1 MVSPASRNMKIYS
14 YFLSP
19 SLKKIWL
26 SADLVELLRWSQP
39 GPVWLNLQHW
49 LSLVHPDDR
58 EKADISTQKKAGELD
73 RRVTYRIK
81 IADSEYLNVE
91 DLRQEI
97 LVEGTGTRLV
107 LGMLFPVPPES
118 DRHRLTVQEA
128 LYEIARLSVEK
139 DNLQE
144 LLRAIHLTIRNLMPA
159 ENFYIALY
167 DKETG
172 LVSFP
177 YFVDEYDQPPPPR
190 PAGRGLTEYVLR
202 TGQPLLASPEVFAR
216 LESEGQVESIGA
228 PSVDWLGVPLKIQDE
243 VFGVMVVQSYTEG
256 LRYNEEQLKVLSF
269 VASQAALVIKK
280 NLAEELRKETERLL
294 TDSFASIQ
302 DGISILDLEM
312 KIVRVNPVMEK
323 WYAHAL
329 PLVGKKCHVA
339 YHGKDDFCV
348 PCPSLNTLRTLKPA
362 CEVVPRTGPGGKIT
376 GWLELFSFPL
386 IDHVTGRLKGV
397 IEYVRDITERKRAEE
412 AMLASLK
419 EKEILLKEV
428 HHRVKN
434 NMQIISSLLNL
445 QSGYLKDPEARSA
458 LRESQ
463 NRIYSM
469 ALVHDK
475 LYREKD
481 LASIDFGDYAEK
493 LLVHL
498 FQVHFPNSEGVT
510 YSVRVEAPALTVDM
524 AIPLGLILTELVTNS
539 LQHAFSP
546 GQGGSLKVS
555 LLPEGNYLVLEVR
568 DNGRG
573 YEPSAGSRFGLEIV
587 RLLSAQLGGEFKI
600 TGLAGGG
607 TLARVSFPG
616 PGQLRVEKSAENL

>member
-1 MVSPASRNMKIYS
+1 LVSPANRNMKIYS

-19 SLKKIWL
+19 SFKKIWL
-26 SADLVELLRWSQP
+26 SADLAELLRLP
-39 GPVWLNLQHW
+39 GPGYTWLEYRKW
-49 LSLVHPDDR
+49 LELIHPDDR
-58 EKADISTQKKAGELD
+58 ENAEISARKKSREQTG
-73 RRVTYRIK
+73 RVTYRIK
-81 IADSEYLNVE
+81 IADSEYLKVE
-91 DLRQEI
+91 DIRQEI
-97 LVEGTGTRLV
+97 PVEGTGKRLIQ
-107 LGMLFPVPPES
+107 GMLLPLETGR
-118 DRHRLTVQEA
+118 DTITVQEA

-139 DNLQE
+139 DNLVE

-167 DKETG
+167 DKESG

-177 YFVDEYDQPPPPR
+177 YFVDEYDPPPPPK

-216 LESEGQVESIGA
+216 LENEGQVESIGA
-228 PSVDWLGVPLKIQDE
+228 PSVDWLGVPLRVQDE

-256 LRYNEEQLKVLSF
+256 LRYSEEHLQVLSF
-269 VASQAALVIKK
+269 VANQAALVIKK

-302 DGISILDLEM
+302 DGISILDLQM
-312 KIVRVNPVMEK
+312 NIVRVNPVMEK

-329 PLVGKKCHVA
+329 PLVGKKCHLA
-339 YHGKDDFCV
+339 YHGKNNFCD
-348 PCPSLNTLRTLKPA
+348 PCPSLETLRTLQPA
-362 CEVVPRTGPGGKIT
+362 CEIVPRTGPGGKIT

-386 IDHVTGRLKGV
+386 IDHRTKRLKGV
-397 IEYVRDITERKRAEE
+397 IEYVRDITERKKAED

-458 LRESQ
+458 LKECQ

-481 LASIDFGDYAEK
+481 LASIDFSDYAEK

-498 FQVHFPNSEGVT
+498 FQVHIPNSEGVT
-510 YSVRVEAPALTVDM
+510 YSVRVDVPALTVDM
-524 AIPLGLILTELVTNS
+524 AIPLGLILTELVSNS
-539 LQHAFSP
+539 LQHAFNP
-546 GQGGSLKVS
+546 GQGGSLEVS
-555 LLPEGNYLVLEVR
+555 LLPEGEKLVLEVR
-568 DNGRG
+568 DDGRG
-573 YEPSAGSRFGLEIV
+573 YQLESGSRFGLEIV
-587 RLLSAQLGGEFKI
+587 RLLSAQLGGEFNI
-600 TGLAGGG
+600 TGLHGGG
-607 TLARVSFPG
+607 TLARVSFPRPRPAQG
-616 PGQLRVEKSAENL
+616 

>member
-1 MVSPASRNMKIYS
+1 MVSSANRNMKIYS

-19 SLKKIWL
+19 SFKKIWL
-26 SADLVELLRWSQP
+26 SADLVELLRLP
-39 GPVWLNLQHW
+39 GPGSTWLDYRRW
-49 LSLVHPDDR
+49 LDLVHPDDR
-58 EKADISTQKKAGELD
+58 DKAAIPARKKSREQA
-73 RRVTYRIK
+73 RRVTYRIRT
-81 IADSEYLNVE
+81 AESAHLAVE
-91 DLRQEI
+91 DVRQEI
-97 LVEGTGTRLV
+97 PVEGTKKRLIQGI
-107 LGMLFPVPPES
+107 LLPVETG
-118 DRHRLTVQEA
+118 RHTITVQDA

-139 DNLQE
+139 DNLVEMLQ
-144 LLRAIHLTIRNLMPA
+144 AIHLTIRNLMPA

-177 YFVDEYDQPPPPR
+177 YFVDEYDSPPPPQ

-228 PSVDWLGVPLKIQDE
+228 PSVDWLGVPLKVQDE

-256 LRYNEEQLKVLSF
+256 LRYTEEHLQVLSF
-269 VASQAALVIKK
+269 VANQAALVIKK

-312 KIVRVNPVMEK
+312 NIVRVNPVMEK

-329 PLVGKKCHVA
+329 PLVGKKCHLA
-339 YHGKDDFCV
+339 YHGKSEFCQ
-348 PCPSLNTLRTLKPA
+348 PCPSLKTLRTLQPA
-362 CEVVPRTGPGGKIT
+362 SEIVPRTGPGGKIT

-386 IDHVTGRLKGV
+386 IDHKTGRLKGV
-397 IEYVRDITERKRAEE
+397 IEYVRDITERKRAEDT
-412 AMLASLK
+412 MLASLK

-445 QSGYLKDPEARSA
+445 QSGYLRDPEARSA
-458 LRESQ
+458 LKECQ

-498 FQVHFPNSEGVT
+498 FQVYIPSSEGVT
-510 YSVRVEAPALTVDM
+510 YSVRVEVPPLTVDM
-524 AIPLGLILTELVTNS
+524 AIPLGLILTELVSNS
-539 LQHAFSP
+539 LQHAFRP
-546 GQGGSLKVS
+546 GQGGSLQVS
-555 LLPEGNYLVLEVR
+555 LLPEGERLALEVR
-568 DNGRG
+568 DDGRG
-573 YEPSAGSRFGLEIV
+573 YEPAAQSRFGLEIV
-587 RLLSAQLGGEFKI
+587 RLLSAQLGGDFKI
-600 TGLAGGG
+600 TGQAGQG
-607 TLARVSFPG
+607 TLARVSFPA
-616 PGQLRVEKSAENL
+616 PGQLRVEESSGKY

>member
-1 MVSPASRNMKIYS
+1 MVSSATRNMKVYS
-14 YFLSP
+14 YLLSP
-19 SLKKIWL
+19 SLRKIWL
-26 SADLVELLRWSQP
+26 SADLVELLRLP
-39 GPVWLNLQHW
+39 GANPVWLEFRQW
-49 LSLVHPDDR
+49 LDFVHPDDR
-58 EKADISTQKKAGELD
+58 EKAKIPNGQKS
-73 RRVTYRIK
+73 RRQALRITYRIR
-81 IADSEYLNVE
+81 ISDSEYLKVE
-91 DLRQEI
+91 DIRQEI
-97 LVEGTGTRLV
+97 PAGGTQKRFIQGI
-107 LGMLFPVPPES
+107 LFPVVFNRQTIE
-118 DRHRLTVQEA
+118 VQQA

-139 DNLQE
+139 DNLVE
-144 LLRAIHLTIRNLMPA
+144 LLQAIHLSIRNLMPA

-177 YFVDEYDQPPPPR
+177 YFVDEYDPPPPPQ

-216 LESEGQVESIGA
+216 LESQGQVESIGA
-228 PSVDWLGVPLKIQDE
+228 PSVDWLGVPLKVQDE

-256 LRYNEEQLKVLSF
+256 LRYTEEHLQVLSF
-269 VASQAALVIKK
+269 VANQAALVIKK

-312 KIVRVNPVMEK
+312 NIVRVNPVMEK

-329 PLVGKKCHVA
+329 PLVGKKCHLA
-339 YHGKDDFCV
+339 YHGKSKFCQ
-348 PCPSLNTLRTLKPA
+348 PCPSLETLRTLQPA
-362 CEVVPRTGPGGKIT
+362 CEIVPRTGPGGKTT

-386 IDHVTGRLKGV
+386 IDHRTGRLKGV
-397 IEYVRDITERKRAEE
+397 IEYVRDITERKKAED

-445 QSGYLKDPEARSA
+445 QSGYLKDAEARSA
-458 LRESQ
+458 LKECQ

-481 LASIDFGDYAEK
+481 LASIDFADYADK

-498 FQVHFPNSEGVT
+498 FQVHIPSSEGVA

-524 AIPLGLILTELVTNS
+524 AIPLGLILTELVSNS
-539 LQHAFSP
+539 LQHAFTP
-546 GQGGSLKVS
+546 GQGGSLEVS
-555 LLPEGNYLVLEVR
+555 LLPEGESLVLEVR
-568 DNGRG
+568 DDGRG
-573 YEPSAGSRFGLEIV
+573 YEPSAQSRFGLEIV
-587 RLLSAQLGGEFKI
+587 KLLSAQLGGEFRI
-600 TGLAGGG
+600 SGLVGGG
-607 TLARVSFPG
+607 TQARVSFPWPRSA
-616 PGQLRVEKSAENL
+616 PG

>member
-1 MVSPASRNMKIYS
+1 MVSPANRNMKIYS

-19 SLKKIWL
+19 SFKKIWL
-26 SADLVELLRWSQP
+26 SADLAELLRLP
-39 GPVWLNLQHW
+39 GPGSTWLDYRRW
-49 LSLVHPDDR
+49 LDLVHPDDR
-58 EKADISTQKKAGELD
+58 EKAAIAARKKSRDQAG
-73 RRVTYRIK
+73 RITYRIRT
-81 IADSEYLNVE
+81 AESAYLTVE
-91 DLRQEI
+91 DIRQEI
-97 LVEGTGTRLV
+97 PVEGTEKRLIQGI
-107 LGMLFPVPPES
+107 LLPVETA
-118 DRHRLTVQEA
+118 RYALTVQEA

-139 DNLQE
+139 DNLVEMLQ
-144 LLRAIHLTIRNLMPA
+144 AIHLTIRNLMPA

-177 YFVDEYDQPPPPR
+177 YFVDEYDPPPPPQ

-216 LESEGQVESIGA
+216 LESQGKVESIGA
-228 PSVDWLGVPLKIQDE
+228 PSVDWLGVPLKVQEE

-256 LRYNEEQLKVLSF
+256 LRYTEEHLRVLSF
-269 VASQAALVIKK
+269 VANQAALVIKK

-294 TDSFASIQ
+294 ADSFASIQ

-312 KIVRVNPVMEK
+312 NIVRVNPVMEK

-329 PLVGKKCHVA
+329 PLVGKKCHLA
-339 YHGKDDFCV
+339 YHGKNDFCQ
-348 PCPSLNTLRTLKPA
+348 PCPSLQTLKTLQPA
-362 CEVVPRTGPGGKIT
+362 CEIVPRTGPGGKTT

-386 IDHVTGRLKGV
+386 IDHRTGRLKGV
-397 IEYVRDITERKRAEE
+397 IEYVRDITERKKAED

-458 LRESQ
+458 LKECQ

-481 LASIDFGDYAEK
+481 LASIDFADYADK

-498 FQVHFPNSEGVT
+498 FQVHIPGSEGLT
-510 YSVRVEAPALTVDM
+510 YSVRVEAPALTVDL
-524 AIPLGLILTELVTNS
+524 AIPLGLILTELVSNS
-539 LQHAFSP
+539 LQHAFTP
-546 GQGGSLKVS
+546 GQGGSLEVS
-555 LLPEGNYLVLEVR
+555 LVPEGESLVLEVR

-573 YEPSAGSRFGLEIV
+573 YEPAAQSRFGLEIV
-587 RLLSAQLGGEFKI
+587 RLLSAQLGGEFRI
-600 TGLAGGG
+600 CGLASGG
-607 TLARVSFPG
+607 TRARVSFPR
-616 PGQLRVEKSAENL
+616 PRPAPA

>member
-19 SLKKIWL
+19 SFKKIWL
-26 SADLVELLRWSQP
+26 SADLAELLRLP
-39 GPVWLNLQHW
+39 GPGSTWLDYRRW
-49 LSLVHPDDR
+49 LDLVHPDDR
-58 EKADISTQKKAGELD
+58 EKAAIAARKKSRDQAG
-73 RRVTYRIK
+73 RVTYRIRT
-81 IADSEYLNVE
+81 AESACLTVE
-91 DLRQEI
+91 DIRQEI
-97 LVEGTGTRLV
+97 PVEGTEKRLIQGI
-107 LGMLFPVPPES
+107 LIPGETG
-118 DRHRLTVQEA
+118 RYALTVQEA

-139 DNLQE
+139 DNLVEMLQ
-144 LLRAIHLTIRNLMPA
+144 AIHLTIRNLMPA

-177 YFVDEYDQPPPPR
+177 YFVDEYDPPPPPQ

-216 LESEGQVESIGA
+216 LESQGQVESIGA
-228 PSVDWLGVPLKIQDE
+228 PSVDWLGVPLKVQEE

-256 LRYNEEQLKVLSF
+256 LRYTEEHLRVLSF
-269 VASQAALVIKK
+269 VANQAALVIKK

-294 TDSFASIQ
+294 ADSFASIQ

-312 KIVRVNPVMEK
+312 NIVRVNPVMEK

-329 PLVGKKCHVA
+329 PLVGKKCHLA
-339 YHGKDDFCV
+339 YHGKNDFCQ
-348 PCPSLNTLRTLKPA
+348 PCPSLQTLKTLQPA
-362 CEVVPRTGPGGKIT
+362 CEIVPRTGPGGKTT

-386 IDHVTGRLKGV
+386 IDHRTGRLKGV
-397 IEYVRDITERKRAEE
+397 IEYVRDITERKKAED

-458 LRESQ
+458 IKECQ

-481 LASIDFGDYAEK
+481 LASIDFADYADK

-498 FQVHFPNSEGVT
+498 FQVHIPGSEGLS
-510 YSVRVEAPALTVDM
+510 YSVRVEAPALTVDL
-524 AIPLGLILTELVTNS
+524 AIPLGLILTELVSNS
-539 LQHAFSP
+539 LQHAFTP
-546 GQGGSLKVS
+546 GRGGSLEVS
-555 LLPEGNYLVLEVR
+555 LRPEGENLVLEVR

-573 YEPSAGSRFGLEIV
+573 YEPEAQSRFGLEIV
-587 RLLSAQLGGEFKI
+587 RLLSAQLGGEFRI
-600 TGLAGGG
+600 CGLASGG
-607 TLARVSFPG
+607 TLARVSFPR
-616 PGQLRVEKSAENL
+616 PRPAPA

>member
-1 MVSPASRNMKIYS
+1 MVSPANRNMKFYS

-19 SLKKIWL
+19 SFKKIWL
-26 SADLVELLRWSQP
+26 SADLVELLHLP
-39 GPVWLNLQHW
+39 GSSSIWLEYRQWLN
-49 LSLVHPDDR
+49 LVHPDDR
-58 EKADISTQKKAGELD
+58 KRAEIAARKKSREQTG
-73 RRVTYRIK
+73 RVTYRIK
-81 IADSEYLNVE
+81 IADSEYLKVE
-91 DLRQEI
+91 DIRQEI
-97 LVEGTGTRLV
+97 PVEGTEKRLIQG
-107 LGMLFPVPPES
+107 LLLPLEPG
-118 DRHRLTVQEA
+118 RHAITVQQA

-139 DNLQE
+139 DNLVE
-144 LLRAIHLTIRNLMPA
+144 LLQAIHLTIRNLMPA

-167 DKETG
+167 DKESG

-177 YFVDEYDQPPPPR
+177 YFVDEYDPPPPPQ

-202 TGQPLLASPEVFAR
+202 TGQPLLASPEVFAK

-228 PSVDWLGVPLKIQDE
+228 PSVDWLGVPLRVQDE

-256 LRYNEEQLKVLSF
+256 LRYSEEHLEMLSF
-269 VASQAALVIKK
+269 VANQVALMIKK

-294 TDSFASIQ
+294 ADSFASIQ

-312 KIVRVNPVMEK
+312 NIVRVNPVMEK

-329 PLVGKKCHVA
+329 PLVGKKCHLA
-339 YHGKDDFCV
+339 YHGKSDHCR
-348 PCPSLNTLRTLKPA
+348 PCPSLETLRTLQPA
-362 CEVVPRTGPGGKIT
+362 CESVPRTGPGGKIT

-386 IDHVTGRLKGV
+386 IDHRTGRLKGV
-397 IEYVRDITERKRAEE
+397 IEYVRDITERKKAEE

-434 NMQIISSLLNL
+434 NMQIISSLLSL

-458 LRESQ
+458 LKECQ

-498 FQVHFPNSEGVT
+498 FQVHIPSSEGVT
-510 YSVRVEAPALTVDM
+510 FSVRVDVPALTVDM
-524 AIPLGLILTELVTNS
+524 AIPLGLILTELVSNS

-555 LLPEGNYLVLEVR
+555 LLPEGENLVLEVR
-568 DNGRG
+568 DDGRG
-573 YEPSAGSRFGLEIV
+573 YQLESGSRFGLEIV
-587 RLLSAQLGGEFKI
+587 RLLSAQLGGKFNI
-600 TGLAGGG
+600 TGLNGGG
-607 TLARVSFPG
+607 TLARVSFPRPRPA
-616 PGQLRVEKSAENL
+616 PG